1 MKKKYDKIVMLLVFM
16 VVFALLSWLIDGGM
30 YNTGEFV
37 SVGKVRA
44 GLYDLLLII
53 YSAFYYRAKDILF
66 IFIVGG
72 CYGVLSQT
80 KSYRKLVDNISN
92 KIKGKGILAFGIV
105 LALTAIY
112 TSITNEIFALFCFAP
127 FIVSVFLK
135 NGYDRLT
142 AVSAGFGGMFV
153 GYLGQVV
160 GTFGLSYLNEATG
173 LGVTDWILAKIV
185 LLVAAYV
192 LFFIFAALHMKKIK
206 KVDETKYD
214 LFMPEALEEKNE
226 KAKRR
231 TKGIS
236 TIIVFLL
243 VFVIIGIAY
252 ISWNESFGTQFFTEM
267 HTSFTSLFKVN
278 EVAVPSAIIG
288 PYMTGFGEWTDLLG
302 AGFVFIIATFILAL
316 IDKMSMDSFM
326 KNFGKGSKRISKVAF
341 IYGFAFITLFLCSS
355 YPWPTTLIDK
365 LISGDS
371 FNIILVLL
379 ASFLAHLFTGEPGY
393 CGYAFGSYL
402 AVVYVENLIPM
413 TILWRIGAALAL
425 IIAPTSYVLLAAL
438 TYADIPYTKWLKYIW
453 KFVLSFILVALI
465 VMAVVCYM

>member
-1 MKKKYDKIVMLLVFM
+1 MKKKYDKIAMLVVIM
-16 VVFALLSWLIDGGM
+16 IVFALLSWLIEGGM

-44 GLYDLLLII
+44 GLYDLLLVV

-80 KSYRKLVDNISN
+80 KSYRKLVDNIS
-92 KIKGKGILAFGIV
+92 KIIKGKEILAFGVV
-105 LALTAIY
+105 LALTAMY
-112 TSITNEIFALFCFAP
+112 TSVTNEIFALFCFAP
-127 FIVSVFLK
+127 LVVSIFLR
-135 NGYDRLT
+135 NGYDRIT
-142 AVSAGFGGMFV
+142 AISAGFGGMFV

-173 LGVTDWILAKIV
+173 LGVTDWIIAKVI

-192 LFFIFAALHMKKIK
+192 LFFIFAALHMKKVK

-214 LFMPEALEEKNE
+214 LFLPEVLEDKKEKS
-226 KAKRR
+226 KRR
-231 TKGIS
+231 PKGIA
-236 TIIVFLL
+236 TIIVFILS
-243 VFVIIGIAY
+243 FIIIGIAY

-267 HTSFTSLFKVN
+267 HTSFTSLFKVKD
-278 EVAVPSAIIG
+278 VAIPSAIVG
-288 PYMTGFGEWTDLLG
+288 PYMTGFGEWNDLLG
-302 AGFVFIIATFILAL
+302 ASFVFIIATIILAL
-316 IDKMSMDSFM
+316 IDKMNMNSFM
-326 KNFGKGSKRISKVAF
+326 KYFGKGSKRISKVAF
-341 IYGFAFITLFLCSS
+341 IYGFAFIMLFLCSS

-365 LISGDS
+365 LLNGDS
-371 FNIILVLL
+371 FNIIIVLL

-402 AVVYVENLIPM
+402 AVAYVDNIIPM
-413 TILWRIGAALAL
+413 TILWRLGAALAL